1 MGEFVTITIST
12 GMFRAHE
19 LPEGFKVTWSES
31 DTQQVSHAEKV
42 FNSYIKEGW
51 IAFSEVGKEK
61 RQIIR
66 FDPKLDKIV
75 LLPPM
80 GGG

>member
-1 MGEFVTITIST
+1 MGEIITVTIST

-19 LPEGFKVTWSES
+19 LPEGLRVSWSEF
-31 DTQQVSHAEKV
+31 DTEQVSHAEKV
-42 FNSYIKEGW
+42 FKSYIKEGW

-61 RQIIR
+61 RQIMR
-66 FDPKLDKIV
+66 FDPKLNKIV
-75 LLPPM
+75 MLPPL